1 MKKSRRKNRHLKH
14 KRYTKYKLGKT
25 KKENLTKKVFRP
37 LLKLAFIFIL
47 IILYFSI
54 FVFQITKEENYYY
67 IKRNKFIKSKGK
79 TYNESNLITLED
91 KINWLIIHDTN
102 KLKAK
107 CADKIL
113 LHEYSKKKLGKD
125 ICNKIIK
132 IYNKTDEIK
141 LNELPEQFVLKAN
154 HGSGFNII
162 VENKKEM
169 NFNYAKYM
177 LNYWMSRDFGRQLKE
192 FHYSFIKRKI
202 FSEEYIGKN
211 LKNYKFLCYNG
222 QPKYVYI
229 SVYIEGY
236 KYRNFYDMNWK
247 FLNFSCLSKP
257 HPTYI
262 FERSKFFELMKEYSK
277 KLSSDFKFVR
287 VDLYELENEVRLGE
301 LTFTPMSGAF
311 YCKNLNDEIEL
322 GKDIDTKIRIYD
334 YFIKFLSFIG
344 YYDNS

>member
-1 MKKSRRKNRHLKH
+1 MKKSRSKKRNLRHK
-14 KRYTKYKLGKT
+14 KYKKYKKYKLEEIQ
-25 KKENLTKKVFRP
+25 KENLTKKIFRL
-37 LLKLAFIFIL
+37 LLKLALIL
-47 IILYFSI
+47 INLYFSI
-54 FVFQITKEENYYY
+54 FIFLTKKEENYYY
-67 IKRNKFIKSKGK
+67 IKRNKFLKNKGK

-91 KINWLIIHDTN
+91 KLNWLIIHDTN
-102 KLKAK
+102 KLKTK

-132 IYNKTDEIK
+132 IYNKTDEIN
-141 LNELPEQFVLKAN
+141 LDELPEQFVLKTN
-154 HGSGFNII
+154 HGSGFNFI
-162 VENKKEM
+162 VKNKNKI
-169 NFNYAKYM
+169 NFNNAKNM
-177 LNYWMSRDFGRQLKE
+177 INYWMSQNFGRRLKE

-202 FSEEYIGKN
+202 FAEEYIGKD

-257 HPTYI
+257 HPTYV
-262 FERSKFFELMKEYSK
+262 FERPKFFELMKEYSK

-301 LTFTPMSGAF
+301 LTFTPMSAGF
-311 YCKNLNDEIEL
+311 YCKNKEHEILL

-334 YFIKFLSFIG
+334 YFIKFLSIIG
-344 YYDNS
+344 YYNK

>member
-14 KRYTKYKLGKT
+14 KRYTKYKLRKT

-132 IYNKTDEIK
+132 IYNKTDEIN
-141 LNELPEQFVLKAN
+141 LDELPEQFVLKAN

-162 VENKKEM
+162 VENKK
-169 NFNYAKYM
+169 K
-177 LNYWMSRDFGRQLKE
+177 
-192 FHYSFIKRKI
+192 
-202 FSEEYIGKN
+202 
-211 LKNYKFLCYNG
+211 
-222 QPKYVYI
+222 
-229 SVYIEGY
+229 
-236 KYRNFYDMNWK
+236 
-247 FLNFSCLSKP
+247 
-257 HPTYI
+257 
-262 FERSKFFELMKEYSK
+262 
-277 KLSSDFKFVR
+277 
-287 VDLYELENEVRLGE
+287 
-301 LTFTPMSGAF
+301 
-311 YCKNLNDEIEL
+311 
-322 GKDIDTKIRIYD
+322 
-334 YFIKFLSFIG
+334 
-344 YYDNS
+344 